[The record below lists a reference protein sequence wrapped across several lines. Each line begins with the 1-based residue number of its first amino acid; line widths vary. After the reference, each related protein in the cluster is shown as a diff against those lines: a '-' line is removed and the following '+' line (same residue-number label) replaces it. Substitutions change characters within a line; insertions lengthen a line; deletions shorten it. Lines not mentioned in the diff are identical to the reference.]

1 MDRLSIKR
9 LRREEELAQ
18 DRAFKEEA
26 KGRCAREHIV
36 LYECYRSWTAGFTG
50 CLKESDAY
58 WDCFTKHLERLRT
71 SKSESKSLEKVSEKQ
86 SQETSIETN
95 VPVHHWKD
103 NK

>member
-1 MDRLSIKR
+1 MDRFSIKR

-58 WDCFTKHLERLRT
+58 WDCFTKHLERLRA
-71 SKSESKSLEKVSEKQ
+71 SKSLEKASEKQ
-86 SQETSIETN
+86 SQETSIETD